1 MPPKLIYH
9 FLFTILILTFT
20 FTANADEL
28 SSLNKQTVE
37 QYMNAFNKAD
47 HAEIL
52 SCLTNDVEWILP
64 GVYDLKGK
72 EAFDKEIANDAFIQP
87 PVIIVTRVVEEND
100 VVVAEG
106 TVQTKKKTGEVINLV
121 FCDVFVMQDG
131 KIKQLTSYL
140 MEVKQN

>member
-1 MPPKLIYH
+1 MPPKLVPH
-9 FLFTILILTFT
+9 FLLAILTLTFT
-20 FTANADEL
+20 LTVHADEL
-28 SSLNKQTVE
+28 SSSNKQTI
-37 QYMNAFNKAD
+37 QKYMNGFNQAD

-52 SCLTNDVEWILP
+52 SCLTDDVQWILP

-87 PVIIVTRVVEEND
+87 PVITVSRVVEEND

-106 TVQTKKKTGEVINLV
+106 TVQTKKKTGEVIHLV
-121 FCDVFVMQDG
+121 FCDVFVMNDG

-140 MEVKQN
+140 MEAKQN